1 MNAPKGTEIY
11 KDEDAFQKSLN
22 VMLNNAGVDPIR
34 NYEKAVVNVATQPAL
49 TETQVGRI
57 VQAIQSQPVPEV
69 FIENGE
75 FRNMLRTN
83 NSRQE
88 IMNARATQKGFS
100 TRG

>member
-34 NYEKAVVNVATQPAL
+34 NYEKAVVNVSAQPAF
-49 TETQVGRI
+49 TQAHVNQI
-57 VQAIQSQPVPEV
+57 VSAISAIPIAENY
-69 FIENGE
+69 IEDGD
-75 FRNMLRTN
+75 FKYAIKKGAQ
-83 NSRQE
+83 RQE
-88 IMNARATQKGFS
+88 IMNARATQKGFT